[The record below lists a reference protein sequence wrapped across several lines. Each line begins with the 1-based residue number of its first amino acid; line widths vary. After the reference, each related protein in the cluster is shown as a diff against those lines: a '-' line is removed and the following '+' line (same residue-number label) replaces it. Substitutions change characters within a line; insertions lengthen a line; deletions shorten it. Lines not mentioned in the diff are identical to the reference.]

1 MSLQCFYS
9 AAMKTFET
17 GLLSLHVEDRT
28 SLHDT
33 YLLYFIFILGPNFIF
48 LGPRMLPKVTTGLGI
63 LKMKQ
68 AFSVFAGNL
77 DHPNEQWNSLCD
89 WTDLAD

>member
-1 MSLQCFYS
+1 
-9 AAMKTFET
+9 
-17 GLLSLHVEDRT
+17 
-28 SLHDT
+28 
-33 YLLYFIFILGPNFIF
+33 
-48 LGPRMLPKVTTGLGI
+48 MLPKVTTGLGI

-77 DHPNEQWNSLCD
+77 DHLDEQWNSLCD

>member
-1 MSLQCFYS
+1 
-9 AAMKTFET
+9 
-17 GLLSLHVEDRT
+17 
-28 SLHDT
+28 
-33 YLLYFIFILGPNFIF
+33 
-48 LGPRMLPKVTTGLGI
+48 MLPKVTTGLGI

>member
-1 MSLQCFYS
+1 MTRICCISS
-9 AAMKTFET
+9 
-17 GLLSLHVEDRT
+17 LSLVPI
-28 SLHDT
+28 
-33 YLLYFIFILGPNFIF
+33 YFPWCIN
-48 LGPRMLPKVTTGLGI
+48 PRMLPKVTTGLGI